1 VKQIGGAPS
10 NANASDPLLPCVDE
24 DPLLCDPHAY
34 SSTTSTAV
42 IGGR

>member
-1 VKQIGGAPS
+1 MRTQATRCR
-10 NANASDPLLPCVDE
+10 PCVDQ

-34 SSTTSTAV
+34 SSTTSTAA